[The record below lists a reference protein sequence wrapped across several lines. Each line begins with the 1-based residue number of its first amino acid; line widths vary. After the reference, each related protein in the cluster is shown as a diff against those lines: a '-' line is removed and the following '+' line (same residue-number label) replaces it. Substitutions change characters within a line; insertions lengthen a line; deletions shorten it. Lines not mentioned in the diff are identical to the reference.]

1 MKTGCFHT
9 SATVNNAKWTCGCI
23 YLSKLV
29 FLFSLNKYPEVE
41 LLDHMIVLF
50 SIFLKNLYTVFH
62 SNCTDR
68 QGLPRW
74 QVKNP
79 PANAG
84 DTGDTGLIPGSGR
97 SPGGENGSPLQC
109 SCLENPMDRGAWRA
123 TVQGVA
129 QSRTRLSVHSRTH
142 KHIFPPTVH
151 KGPLSSTSLPT
162 LVTSCLLYN
171 NCSNRREVKPH
182 CGCDIHFHGG

>member
-1 MKTGCFHT
+1 M
-9 SATVNNAKWTCGCI
+9 
-23 YLSKLV
+23 

-62 SNCTDR
+62 SDCTDR

-84 DTGDTGLIPGSGR
+84 DTGDTGSILGR
-97 SPGGENGSPLQC
+97 EDPLEEKMAAP
-109 SCLENPMDRGAWRA
+109 SNVLAWRIPW
-123 TVQGVA
+123 TEEPGRP
-129 QSRTRLSVHSRTH
+129 QSRGSQGT
-142 KHIFPPTVH
+142 
-151 KGPLSSTSLPT
+151 GQDW
-162 LVTSCLLYN
+162 VT
-171 NCSNRREVKPH
+171 
-182 CGCDIHFHGG
+182 